1 MATETEA
8 KYSLMSEHVPSE
20 AELAAAL
27 AEVGLETGP
36 ARHVVNKDRYYDDA
50 RLSLARSGF
59 ALRRR
64 MADGRLLAT
73 LKTLGTVD
81 GAVHRRDEIELPIP
95 DDADPWEPWPT
106 PIADRVRTVADP
118 RSLRGTFELVV
129 ERVSIELIER
139 GRTVAVASFDDVA
152 ARRPSA
158 ERSVHWNELEIE
170 SVAGSAASGDA
181 ASGDAGAGDAASA
194 DAASG
199 RATPLTHEAVAD
211 VLERA
216 ATAIDRVVTLVP
228 SSQTKLER
236 AQALLMLGV
245 ALDGDR
251 DAAGSAEGNA
261 EGNAET

>member
-8 KYSLMSEHVPSE
+8 KYSLMTEHVPSA

-36 ARHVVNKDRYYDDA
+36 AHHVVNKDRYYDDA
-50 RLSLARSGF
+50 RLSLARAGF

-73 LKTLGTVD
+73 LKTLGTVQ

-95 DDADPWEPWPT
+95 DDADPWDPWPT
-106 PIADRVRTVADP
+106 SIADRVRTVADP

-129 ERVSIELIER
+129 ERVSFELLER
-139 GRTVAVASFDDVA
+139 GRAVAVASFDDVA

-158 ERSVHWNELEIE
+158 GRSVHWNELEIE
-170 SVAGSAASGDA
+170 SVPA
-181 ASGDAGAGDAASA
+181 DAASA
-194 DAASG
+194 SSASADTAPQG
-199 RATPLTHEAVAD
+199 AEADSD
-211 VLERA
+211 VLARA

-236 AQALLMLGV
+236 AQALLLLGA
-245 ALDGDR
+245 ALDGDG
-251 DAAGSAEGNA
+251 DGGVAEA
-261 EGNAET
+261 

>member
-8 KYSLMSEHVPSE
+8 KYSLMSEHVPSA
-20 AELAAAL
+20 AELSAAL

-64 MADGRLLAT
+64 MADGQLLAT
-73 LKTLGTVD
+73 LKTLGTVE

-106 PIADRVRTVADP
+106 PIADQVRTVADP

-129 ERVSIELIER
+129 ERVSFELIER
-139 GRTVAVASFDDVA
+139 GRAVAVASFDDVA

-170 SVAGSAASGDA
+170 TVTGDA
-181 ASGDAGAGDAASA
+181 ASGGAP
-194 DAASG
+194 
-199 RATPLTHEAVAD
+199 PLTGEAVAD

-236 AQALLMLGV
+236 AQALLMLG
-245 ALDGDR
+245 ATLDGDR
-251 DAAGSAEGNA
+251 DAEGNA
-261 EGNAET
+261 EA